1 MRGFRIFGSGVCGG
15 DDALTAPVCFAASA
29 PSNREPFRS
38 IASTVAS
45 QKTAFAGASST
56 GVHSHSSKTQYPWST
71 QSIWSLHPVIVV
83 EHHHEVLPHW
93 AACRRTQPAAPR
105 LLTLDHHTDTSRPF
119 RRHLR
124 RQARAGGHRL
134 SDAMERQLSQDLV
147 AQLDPMDPRT
157 IEAAMETLG
166 NDEHVVAA
174 IGADIIRSAFVIAH
188 NAANTAQE
196 TYLEHKIIC
205 RGVDELRRGGRVW
218 PQPDNVLETEFLAGR
233 LQDFDDILQALDEP
247 LLRDAPFILDIDL
260 DYFNTLRSV
269 RPDAAGLIR
278 ALAQEAVLVTVA
290 TEPEFVAHCA
300 VEPGVTWTRLL
311 ADLRTLLGTGD

>member
-1 MRGFRIFGSGVCGG
+1 M
-15 DDALTAPVCFAASA
+15 
-29 PSNREPFRS
+29 
-38 IASTVAS
+38 
-45 QKTAFAGASST
+45 
-56 GVHSHSSKTQYPWST
+56 
-71 QSIWSLHPVIVV
+71 IVV

-93 AACRRTQPAAPR
+93 AACRRAQPTAPR

-124 RQARAGGHRL
+124 RQARAQGRRL
-134 SDAMERQLSQDLV
+134 SDAMERQLSRELV
-147 AQLDPMDPRT
+147 ARLDPMDPRT

-174 IGADIIRSAFVIAH
+174 IGAGIIRSAFVIAH
-188 NAANTAQE
+188 NAADTGQD

-205 RGVDELRRGGRVW
+205 RGVDERRRGGRAW
-218 PQPDNVLETEFLAGR
+218 PNPDNVLETEFLAGR
-233 LQDFDDILQALDEP
+233 LQDFDAIVKALDEP
-247 LLRDAPFILDIDL
+247 LLRDAPFILDVDL

-269 RPDAAGLIR
+269 RPEAAGLIR

-311 ADLRTLLGTGD
+311 ADLRILLDRG

>member
-1 MRGFRIFGSGVCGG
+1 M
-15 DDALTAPVCFAASA
+15 
-29 PSNREPFRS
+29 
-38 IASTVAS
+38 
-45 QKTAFAGASST
+45 
-56 GVHSHSSKTQYPWST
+56 
-71 QSIWSLHPVIVV
+71 IVV

-93 AACRRTQPAAPR
+93 AACRRDQPTAPR

-124 RQARAGGHRL
+124 RQARARGQRL
-134 SDAMERQLSQDLV
+134 TDAMERQLSDALV
-147 AQLDPMDPRT
+147 AQLDPMEPRS

-174 IGADIIRSAFVIAH
+174 IGAGVIRSAFVIAH
-188 NAANTAQE
+188 NAANTAQD

-205 RGVDELRRGGRVW
+205 RGVDERRRGGRAW
-218 PQPDNVLETEFLAGR
+218 PMPDNVLETAFLAER
-233 LQDFDDILQALDEP
+233 LQDFDDIVQAFDEP

-260 DYFNTLRSV
+260 DYFNTLRAV
-269 RPDAAGLIR
+269 RPEAAELIR
-278 ALAQEAVLVTVA
+278 ALAREAVMVTVA

-311 ADLRTLLGTGD
+311 ADLRTLLETGD